1 MLTMSQQMSSPV
13 LLLDLSFDS
22 FSYPVAPIVS
32 SAGDKTHNIY
42 THMEMLRVHVP
53 EICCSDFPPRVN

>member
-42 THMEMLRVHVP
+42 THMKMLRVHVP
-53 EICCSDFPPRVN
+53 EICCSDLPPRVN